1 MAENE
6 KRRPTRGGA
15 TAEKTTGLDT
25 AKPTGTSDPVA
36 RALSVSTADSAR
48 AKTWEPGTVT
58 WTEVQAWAE
67 KPRRGPKDG
76 PCYVLGRLN
85 GKRRSKD
92 AVVSRGVLT
101 LDADALTPAD
111 RDDLLDQLRAEGWAV
126 VVYSTASATAE
137 APRLRVLVLLDR
149 DATPEEYRLLVRVLM
164 HRLG

>member
-15 TAEKTTGLDT
+15 TAEKTTELDT

-36 RALSVSTADSAR
+36 RALSVSTAGTAE
-48 AKTWEPGTVT
+48 AKTWTPGTVT
-58 WTEVQAWAE
+58 WAEVQAWAE
-67 KPRRGPKDG
+67 KPRKGQKDG
-76 PCYVLGRLN
+76 PCYVLGRLD
-85 GKRRSKD
+85 GKHRSKD

-101 LDADALTPAD
+101 LDADWLTPTD
-111 RDDLLDQLRAEGWAV
+111 RDDLLDQLREAGWAA
-126 VVYSTASATAE
+126 VVYSTASTTAE
-137 APRLRVLVLLDR
+137 TPRLRVLVLLDR